1 MFSMFGKF
9 SFETS
14 SGEILNLQV
23 DLSPPP
29 ATPSTRTVAPIPTK
43 YLRIIFQENIQIS
56 HSILTETEEITR
68 SGALHALV
76 VLTIIVITRIIR
88 TCSVLSHLSL
98 PARSTVLRQ
107 GPTSNKKGKGHYTG
121 RGRGRGGRHVCESKL

>member
-1 MFSMFGKF
+1 MFGKF

-56 HSILTETEEITR
+56 YSILTETEEITR
-68 SGALHALV
+68 SGALHAL
-76 VLTIIVITRIIR
+76 RPN
-88 TCSVLSHLSL
+88 H
-98 PARSTVLRQ
+98 
-107 GPTSNKKGKGHYTG
+107 
-121 RGRGRGGRHVCESKL
+121 